1 MAFETIDA
9 VPLLIVIFFAFIIP
23 IIISRL
29 KKFSIP
35 IVVGELLVGLILGD
49 SFLRLIPGDDP
60 WLEFLRFFGFAFLMF
75 LSGIEI
81 DFEHLLHPE
90 VKKSI
95 KNKLEEQYI
104 GKKFTEQER
113 TLIPLN
119 EEKTVSS
126 KLDRIIIKYIDR
138 KSIERRIHRHWN
150 FSDLEISNK
159 PYYIGL
165 ISYLGCL
172 GLALLLMFIISLIYQ
187 PFNFLF
193 MGVMFSTTSV
203 GIVFPIL
210 FELKLSETDYGQAI
224 LIVSIIADFVSMIL
238 ITILTAIYSSGYLA
252 EILLIPLIFLI
263 FIACYQIIKIMKKHP
278 KW

>member
-9 VPLLIVIFFAFIIP
+9 IPLLIVIFFAFTIP
-23 IIISRL
+23 IIISKV

-35 IVVGELLVGLILGD
+35 IVVGELLVGLIFGD
-49 SFLRLIPGDDP
+49 SFLQLIPGDDP

-104 GKKFTEQER
+104 DKKFTDEEKA
-113 TLIPLN
+113 LIPLS
-119 EEKTVSS
+119 EEETVSS
-126 KLDRIIIKYIDR
+126 KLDRIIIKHIDK
-138 KSIERRIHRHWN
+138 KSTKHRIHRHWN

-165 ISYLGCL
+165 FSY
-172 GLALLLMFIISLIYQ
+172 
-187 PFNFLF
+187 
-193 MGVMFSTTSV
+193 
-203 GIVFPIL
+203 
-210 FELKLSETDYGQAI
+210 
-224 LIVSIIADFVSMIL
+224 
-238 ITILTAIYSSGYLA
+238 
-252 EILLIPLIFLI
+252 
-263 FIACYQIIKIMKKHP
+263 
-278 KW
+278 